1 MLNPFFLQGS
11 TGEQGLIQDLVNE
24 QIRMYGIEIYYIPRK
39 YVNIK
44 TIIRE
49 VTESKFD
56 SAFPIEAYVSSYDG
70 YSGQGTILSKFG
82 IQDLDDLTLVVSKER
97 FENYITPLLK
107 NLSGID
113 VYHRPKEGDLVYF
126 PLGDRLFEIKY
137 VEHETPFYQLQKN
150 YVYELKCELF
160 RYGDEILDTE
170 IDEIDDNVE
179 KEGYIQTYKLVGIG
193 RTATAY
199 SSIGDG
205 SVSYITVTNRGINYE
220 NSPAVTIS
228 KSPINGGNAVG
239 VATLITGI
247 VDYCDPLGTGYRIQG
262 VELQNGGYGY
272 MSAPMVNFIG
282 GGGVGAEATATIA
295 DGVVNAITL
304 SDGGFGYDYPPSVT
318 IIDINEESFNYTSD
332 RSSITSDN
340 TNVTSDVDAGPI
352 IREAQARAIVENQTI
367 TSIRIIDG
375 GEGYLYPPI
384 IQISSPNLIGIGT
397 FISNETITGSE
408 SNTTAKVAGWNA
420 ETFEL
425 KLKHLNGEFKN
436 GEQII
441 GSESQST
448 YKILTIN
455 TNNIDDPY
463 AQNDQIQLEAL
474 SILDFTE
481 ENPFGT
487 P

>member
-24 QIRMYGIEIYYIPRK
+24 QIRMYGIEIYYIPRR
-39 YVNIK
+39 YVNIN

-56 SAFPIEAYVSSYDG
+56 NAFPIEAYVSSYDG
-70 YSGQGTILSKFG
+70 YGGQGTILSKFG
-82 IQDLDDLTLVVSKER
+82 IQELDDLTLVVSKER

-113 VYHRPKEGDLVYF
+113 VYHRPKEGDLIYF

-199 SSIGDG
+199 SSVGDG
-205 SVSYITVTNRGINYE
+205 SVSYITVTNRGINYT
-220 NSPAVTIS
+220 NSPDVTIS
-228 KSPINGGNAVG
+228 KSPINGGTAVG
-239 VATLITGI
+239 ISTLITGL

-272 MSAPMVNFIG
+272 VSAPMVNFVG
-282 GGGVGAEATATIA
+282 GGGVGAEAIATIA
-295 DGVVNAITL
+295 DGVVNSITL

-332 RSSITSDN
+332 RSNITSDN
-340 TNVTSDVDAGPI
+340 TNITSDIDSVPI

-384 IQISSPNLIGIGT
+384 IQISAPNLVGIGT
-397 FISNETITGSE
+397 FAFNETITGSE
-408 SNTTAKVAGWNA
+408 SSATAKVAGWNA

-425 KLKHLNGEFKN
+425 KLKHLSGEFKN
-436 GEQII
+436 GEQIV
-441 GSESQST
+441 GSESQSI

-463 AQNDQIQLEAL
+463 AQNDQIQLEAQ